1 MEQSIIKMI
10 SSLMSGMTFTESVSL
25 ISIVVAAL
33 VMGAK
38 GMSQLT
44 EFIKKTSGD
53 NSSKNNKMNSI
64 QNTNNEQI
72 LIQLS
77 LIRDRLLAIE
87 TKQNNVQF
95 EMPKELSNELQH
107 LFKKIEDGNLEHITS
122 QPNNS
127 CLDHKDLIYTLKL
140 ENEQVIHLRPIRF
153 KDTLEIAH
161 LRQNITQKI
170 HESGVPD
177 MEAIALLSVKDLVSV
192 IEKVDTKILN
202 ENKEVEVVSVTD
214 RAFIEEWARS
224 LKKKEVDS
232 IISHVNTA
240 NEWGFNL
247 SVNLKCRSCEE
258 TYSHNL
264 ELDPINFFS
273 G

>member
-1 MEQSIIKMI
+1 MI

-122 QPNNS
+122 
-127 CLDHKDLIYTLKL
+127 HKDILKMISVL
-140 ENEQVIHLRPIRF
+140 EDGLSIIKE
-153 KDTLEIAH
+153 KIAH
-161 LRQNITQKI
+161 IEQLLPNLKSDSKDDMKEVNQNVQ
-170 HESGVPD
+170 S
-177 MEAIALLSVKDLVSV
+177 IAKDLA
-192 IEKVDTKILN
+192 TLQGTIL
-202 ENKEVEVVSVTD
+202 
-214 RAFIEEWARS
+214 
-224 LKKKEVDS
+224 
-232 IISHVNTA
+232 
-240 NEWGFNL
+240 GNL
-247 SVNLKCRSCEE
+247 SSRGSR
-258 TYSHNL
+258 
-264 ELDPINFFS
+264 
-273 G
+273 